1 MFNRKTIS
9 ILFAILI
16 MASVVGC
23 GGGGQTTITSNT
35 GGPTGSATLAWDAPT
50 TNVDGTPLTSLA
62 GFKIYYGTA
71 PGTYVHVID
80 VGSVTSYAINNLA
93 VGTYY
98 FSVTAYDYVGFESDF
113 SNEVSKIVL

>member
-1 MFNRKTIS
+1 
-9 ILFAILI
+9 

-23 GGGGQTTITSNT
+23 GGGGQTTITSSA

-50 TNVDGTPLTSLA
+50 TNVDGTPIAGLA

-71 PGTYVHVID
+71 SGTYTGIVD
-80 VGSVTSYAINNLA
+80 VGSVTNYAINNLA

-98 FSVTAYDYVGFESDF
+98 FSVTAYDSVGSESDF
-113 SNEVSKIVL
+113 SNEVSKTVL